1 MKLVIA
7 EDQGMLRGALAQLLE
22 MEDDIE
28 VIGQTGNGRD
38 AIDLIEKRTPDLL
51 IADIE
56 MPEMTGLE
64 VAEEIKRSNS
74 ICKVVIVTTF
84 ARPGY
89 LERAMKAGVSGYIL
103 KDEPINELIAHL
115 HYIYSGGRFISPDLA
130 TVFYCSGEN
139 PLIERECD
147 VLRRTFTG
155 RSTKQIA
162 DDLHLT
168 RGTVRNYLSTA
179 IQKMDAHSRQAAA
192 KKAKDNG
199 WI

>member
-1 MKLVIA
+1 MRLVIA

-38 AIDLIEKRTPDLL
+38 AVELIKKQTPDLL

-56 MPEMTGLE
+56 MPGMTGLE
-64 VAEEIKRSNS
+64 VAEEIKRSCS
-74 ICKVVIVTTF
+74 SCKVVIVTTF

-89 LERAMKAGVSGYIL
+89 LERAMKAGASGYIL
-103 KDEPINELIAHL
+103 KDEPINNLIAHL
-115 HYIYSGGRFISPDLA
+115 RLINNGGRFISPELA
-130 TVFYCSGEN
+130 TAFYFAKEN
-139 PLIERECD
+139 PLTEREQD
-147 VLRRTFTG
+147 VLRQAYSGCGTQ
-155 RSTKQIA
+155 QIA
-162 DDLHLT
+162 DHFHLT

-179 IQKMDAHSRQAAA
+179 IQKMDAHSRQEAA

>member
-28 VIGQTGNGRD
+28 VIGQTENGRD
-38 AIDLIEKRTPDLL
+38 AIELIEKRTPDLL

-64 VAEEIKRSNS
+64 VAEEIQRSNS

-89 LERAMKAGVSGYIL
+89 LERAMKAGASGYIL

-115 HYIYSGGRFISPDLA
+115 RLINDGGRFISPELA
-130 TVFYCSGEN
+130 TAFYFAKEN
-139 PLIERECD
+139 PLTEREQD
-147 VLRRTFTG
+147 VLRQAFSGCGTQ
-155 RSTKQIA
+155 QIA
-162 DDLHLT
+162 DNLHLT

-179 IQKMDAHSRQAAA
+179 IQKMDTHSRQAAA

>member
-38 AIDLIEKRTPDLL
+38 AIELIEKQKPDLI

-64 VAEEIKRSNS
+64 VAEEIKRSNA

-89 LERAMKAGVSGYIL
+89 LERAMKAGASGYIL

-115 HYIYSGGRFISPDLA
+115 RLINDGGRFISPELA
-130 TVFYCSGEN
+130 TAFYFAKEN
-139 PLIERECD
+139 PLTEREQD
-147 VLRRTFTG
+147 VLRQAFSGCGTQ
-155 RSTKQIA
+155 QIA
-162 DDLHLT
+162 DHLHLT
-168 RGTVRNYLSTA
+168 RGTIRNYLSTA